1 MKLEE
6 YFEKYCINI
15 AAFARKIGK
24 SKTYI
29 YDLLKGKI
37 PKATDAKLIVDATEG
52 RVKKEELLFPDEYRN
67 KLQTTV
73 SVN

>member
-15 AAFARKIGK
+15 TAFARKVGK

-29 YDLLKGKI
+29 YQLLKGKI
-37 PKATDAKLIVDATEG
+37 PKVSDAIIIEEATEG
-52 RVKKEELLFPDEYRN
+52 KVTKEELLFPDTQGNN
-67 KLQTTV
+67 KD
-73 SVN
+73 